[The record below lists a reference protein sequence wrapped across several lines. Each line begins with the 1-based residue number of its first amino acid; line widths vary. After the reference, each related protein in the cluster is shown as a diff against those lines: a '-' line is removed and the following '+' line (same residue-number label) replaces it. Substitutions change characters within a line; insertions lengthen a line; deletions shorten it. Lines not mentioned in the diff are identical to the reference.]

1 MVHHNHR
8 NALWAAAGILAVVAL
23 AALDLACGSGGF
35 HWPEGVLLWKLRGP
49 RVVTAILAGAALAV
63 SGAQMQA
70 VFRNPL
76 ADPHIMGVS
85 GGAGLGAALATMGL
99 SAIGGAVVHGGI
111 HLTALWSGAGIAAAA
126 FAGAAGASLLII
138 WASGRVRGTTV
149 LLLFGVMLGFVFS
162 AISSILQ
169 DLANEE
175 SLQLFYS
182 WAAGSYAGN
191 SASGLA
197 LMAGA
202 LAVGTG
208 LALANQKGLDLLL
221 FGEEY
226 ATLGGAPVRHIRT
239 LAMLS
244 TCLMT
249 GAVTAFCGP
258 VGFVGIIAP
267 HLVRRLSRSARHG
280 VVLPGSLLAGAAL
293 SLAADALSQCGPVP
307 IPVGSTMALIG
318 IPFILVILFRKP

>member
-1 MVHHNHR
+1 M
-8 NALWAAAGILAVVAL
+8 
-23 AALDLACGSGGF
+23 
-35 HWPEGVLLWKLRGP
+35 
-49 RVVTAILAGAALAV
+49 
-63 SGAQMQA
+63 
-70 VFRNPL
+70 
-76 ADPHIMGVS
+76 
-85 GGAGLGAALATMGL
+85 
-99 SAIGGAVVHGGI
+99 
-111 HLTALWSGAGIAAAA
+111 
-126 FAGAAGASLLII
+126 
-138 WASGRVRGTTV
+138 
-149 LLLFGVMLGFVFS
+149 
-162 AISSILQ
+162 
-169 DLANEE
+169 
-175 SLQLFYS
+175 
-182 WAAGSYAGN
+182 
-191 SASGLA
+191 
-197 LMAGA
+197 
-202 LAVGTG
+202 
-208 LALANQKGLDLLL
+208 L

-226 ATLGGAPVRHIRT
+226 ATLGGAPVRRIRT